1 MEKLNQAL
9 TSLKW
14 IYSQAA
20 GNRGIDQEKAW
31 DEMAVKMEIMMDEI
45 QAEIENHFD
54 TTGWEVSND

>member
-20 GNRGIDQEKAW
+20 GNRGIDAEMAW
-31 DEMAVKMEIMMDEI
+31 DEMALKLEIILDEI
-45 QAEIENHFD
+45 QAECENHFNTAD
-54 TTGWEVSND
+54 WEINND